1 MWYRRAPI
9 LIARGNAAR
18 HIYSTL
24 ILNRRPASFFIIAC
38 YSMHNFVFFLIILI
52 PVTGFLL
59 ERYLEYL
66 NAGMRSEI
74 LPDKLKGICDREEY
88 RKTQLYEKDNL
99 KLSFWSSS
107 FNLIIIITMIAA
119 GGFAI
124 LDDFVRSLGLNNVVI
139 ALVFFGIIGFA
150 SELINLPFG
159 WYDTFVIEKKYG
171 FNTMTNRTFITDH
184 LKSWFIAL
192 LVGIPVLGLIT
203 WIYYKT
209 GKGFWLYAWGLITVF
224 SVFINFFYSEW
235 IVPLF
240 NKQTPLIDSPLRT
253 KIEAFAEK
261 AGFRLKNIYVID
273 GSKRSTKANAYFSG
287 FGSKKRIVLFDTLI
301 KEMSDEEIVAVL
313 AHEIGHYKKKHVVRS
328 LISSVLLTG
337 LMLFLFSLVVDSP
350 LLSGAMGARTPSFHM
365 GLIVF
370 GILYSPLSLIIGLV
384 TNYVSRK
391 NEFEA
396 DKFVYDNYEPGQAC
410 QCTEK
415 TGCKESVEHASS
427 SGICFFPLFS
437 PATAGPDWLN
447 WNEFLYCGLR
457 NWDCGFYVK
466 FAFRNPKSKI

>member
-1 MWYRRAPI
+1 
-9 LIARGNAAR
+9 
-18 HIYSTL
+18 
-24 ILNRRPASFFIIAC
+24 
-38 YSMHNFVFFLIILI
+38 MHNFVFFLIILI

-59 ERYLEYL
+59 ERYLQYL

-74 LPDKLKGICDREEY
+74 LPDKLKGICDQEEY

-99 KLSFWSSS
+99 KLSFWSSL
-107 FNLIIIITMIAA
+107 FNLSIIIAMIAA
-119 GGFAI
+119 GGFA
-124 LDDFVRSLGLNNVVI
+124 LVDLFARSFSGNNVVI
-139 ALVFFGIIGFA
+139 ALIFFGIIGLA
-150 SELINLPFG
+150 SELINLPFE

-171 FNTMTNRTFITDH
+171 FNTMTTRTFITDQ

-240 NKQTPLIDSPLRT
+240 NRQTPLIESPLRT
-253 KIEAFAEK
+253 KIEEFAKK

-287 FGSKKRIVLFDTLI
+287 FGSKKRIVLYDTLI
-301 KEMSDEEIVAVL
+301 REMPDEEIVAVL

-328 LISSVLLTG
+328 LILSVFMTG
-337 LMLFLFSLVVDSP
+337 LMLFLFSLVVENP
-350 LLSGAMGARTPSFHM
+350 LLSKAMGAETPSFHM

-384 TNYVSRK
+384 TNIISRK

-396 DKFVYDNYEPGQAC
+396 DKFVYDNYDAGKLAAALKKLAVKNLSNMLPHPAY
-410 QCTEK
+410 
-415 TGCKESVEHASS
+415 V
-427 SGICFFPLFS
+427 FFHYSHPPLL
-437 PATAGPDWLN
+437 ARLAKL
-447 WNEFLYCGLR
+447 E
-457 NWDCGFYVK
+457 
-466 FAFRNPKSKI
+466 